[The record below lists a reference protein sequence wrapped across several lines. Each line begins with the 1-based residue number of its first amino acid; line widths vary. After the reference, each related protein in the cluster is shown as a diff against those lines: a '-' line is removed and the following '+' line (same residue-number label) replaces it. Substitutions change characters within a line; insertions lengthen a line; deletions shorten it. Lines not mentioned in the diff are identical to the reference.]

1 MAFPAI
7 YEQTNAY
14 TIPREVKIEQ
24 NMEITHGKLQF
35 KTRFD
40 DFYKDRH
47 LVIPHQSII
56 GQFRY
61 ILNPYIIERAFDE
74 YEQRRYY
81 QKPKL
86 LSMDLYNS
94 AELWSWLMYINNC
107 KSMANFTFSKVKVFT
122 PNIDSAI
129 REILTIY
136 HDDIVANQREV
147 YPSNL

>member
-1 MAFPAI
+1 MAFPAT
-7 YEQTNAY
+7 YELSTTY
-14 TIPREVKIEQ
+14 TLPEEVSAEKRIEL
-24 NMEITHGKLQF
+24 THANLQF
-35 KTRFD
+35 KTRFTD
-40 DFYKDRH
+40 LYEGRH
-47 LVIPHQSII
+47 LVVPHQSII
-56 GQFRY
+56 SKFRY
-61 ILNPYIIERAFDE
+61 ILNKYIVERELDE
-74 YEQRRYY
+74 YQQKRYY